1 MSTDDLAGR
10 VASLTEREQ
19 EQLLQAVTDRLL
31 EGVDEMVATDED
43 SARELLADLVSEPE
57 RPVNA
62 EEVIRPSVELE
73 SYVASTLALLA
84 SDPDVGPLVRL
95 ELDRLQP
102 ESQMFV
108 DPITAAVVLG
118 ALVIFLQTKFDA
130 KISRKD
136 GRTEFHLA
144 VKREAAS
151 DELVG
156 KVIDA
161 VRGVVVR

>member
-31 EGVDEMVATDED
+31 EGIDEMVATDED

-95 ELDRLQP
+95 ERSSSLTHRLTAERSHSSRHFLTLMRKPQR
-102 ESQMFV
+102 SRACIRRRSSCATNA
-108 DPITAAVVLG
+108 PIARAW
-118 ALVIFLQTKFDA
+118 
-130 KISRKD
+130 
-136 GRTEFHLA
+136 
-144 VKREAAS
+144 
-151 DELVG
+151 
-156 KVIDA
+156 
-161 VRGVVVR
+161 